1 MDFKK
6 LLLQAKA
13 GDNKAMTELLM
24 MYHPLLLK
32 ESIVDGVF
40 EEDLFQ
46 ELCIIFLKC
55 VRRFR
60 V

>member
-32 ESIVDGVF
+32 ESIVDGEF
-40 EEDLFQ
+40 KEDLFQ
-46 ELCIIFLKC
+46 DLRLSK
-55 VRRFR
+55 
-60 V
+60 